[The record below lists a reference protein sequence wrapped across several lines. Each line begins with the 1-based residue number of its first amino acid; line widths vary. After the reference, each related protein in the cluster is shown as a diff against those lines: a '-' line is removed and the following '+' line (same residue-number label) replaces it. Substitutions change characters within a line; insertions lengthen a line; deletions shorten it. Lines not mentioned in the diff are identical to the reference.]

1 MSDGQYWAWL
11 IVAGV
16 IGLVSGLAWFLL
28 RGNG

>member
-11 IVAGV
+11 IVLGV
-16 IGLVSGLAWFLL
+16 VALVYGLAWFLL